1 MPTRDLV
8 RDNLSFVVWIARSYR
23 NRGVALNELVAC
35 GNLGLLEAARRF
47 DPKRGTKFTT
57 YASWWIR
64 KAMLLALGSE
74 AIRTVSLDEPPTRTD
89 GSTEP
94 RSARIADRSL
104 PDPEAA
110 LLDDEAT
117 ERVRAAVVRLPAL
130 GRRVLA
136 HRFGLADQPVLSLRE
151 TGAAL
156 GICGERVRQIERRS
170 LEELR
175 RALLRTPHH
184 LRPAVRPMR
193 SAVSRSN
200 FTASVPCGLR

>member
-1 MPTRDLV
+1 MPNTTRDLV
-8 RDNLSFVVWIARSYR
+8 RDNLSFVVWIARAYR
-23 NRGVALNELVAC
+23 HRGVPFDELVAR

-47 DPKRGTKFTT
+47 DPERGTKFTT

-64 KAMLLALGSE
+64 KAILLARGPE
-74 AIRTVSLDEPPTRTD
+74 ASRTVSLDEPVTD
-89 GSTEP
+89 ESGEP
-94 RSARIADRSL
+94 RSARIPDRSL
-104 PDPEAA
+104 PDPERA

-117 ERVRAAVVRLPAL
+117 ERVRAAVVRLPPL
-130 GRRVLA
+130 GRTVLA
-136 HRFGLADQPVLSLRE
+136 HRFGLEDQPVLSLRE

-175 RALLRTPHH
+175 RALHRTPHH

-200 FTASVPCGLR
+200 LTASSPCGLR